1 MAQCLWNDTSKEYM
15 KFNSL
20 VGDIHVDFVIV
31 GGGFSGCSAAI
42 EARAQGA
49 SVALVEAQTIGH
61 GGSGRN
67 VGLVNAGLWL
77 PPDAVCH
84 SLGKSQGDRLN
95 LALADAPD
103 VVFDLIAEHDI
114 QCDATRN
121 GTLHCAHSSKGLRDL
136 QMRFAQQQCRQA
148 PVTLLDAAETIKRT
162 GSSAFSG
169 ALHDA
174 RAGTI
179 QPLSYVQGLAR
190 VAAEAGAQIFTMSPA
205 KALSSQDGRWVVK
218 TPQGTVYA
226 DKILIATNA
235 YHQDIANHTPHRS
248 TRVSY
253 FQMATQPLPDH
264 ILQDILPNSEGCW
277 DTALIMS
284 SFRKDAEGRFV
295 FGAMGQPTRLGDHIH
310 TSWAKR
316 MLSLRF
322 PQLKD
327 QPLAYLWSGDIAMTA
342 DHIPKAIAFDA
353 NALCLMGYSG
363 RGIGPGTVL
372 GRGAARALLAGDTSA
387 MPLEITPAYDERFT
401 QLKTAYYEF
410 GARMIHAMQF
420 R

>member
-15 KFNSL
+15 KFNLL
-20 VGDIHVDFVIV
+20 VGDIHVDFAIV

-42 EARAQGA
+42 EA
-49 SVALVEAQTIGH
+49 
-61 GGSGRN
+61 
-67 VGLVNAGLWL
+67 
-77 PPDAVCH
+77 DAVCH

-103 VVFDLIAEHDI
+103 VVFDLIAKHDI

-205 KALSSQDGRWVVK
+205 KALSSQDGRWIVK

-284 SFRKDAEGRFV
+284 SFRKGRFV

-316 MLSLRF
+316 MLSQRF

-410 GARMIHAMQF
+410 CARMIHAMQF